1 MVSFSIPRK
10 VIIDCDPGID
20 DAVALCMALFEPRLE
35 VMAVTAVAGNVPAG
49 QATLNVQAVIDQLDP
64 PRLPRVG
71 SARSLEG
78 VGEIKAH
85 LLHGKDGLGG
95 TGVEVSQL
103 HQQHAAEKILCD
115 QVRSAPGE
123 IAGAAAAMR
132 KHMVPIRSSHK
143 TLVDTCGT
151 GGAGL
156 HTFNISTAAALVA
169 AASGTAVAKHGNRK
183 ITSQTGSADVLVE
196 LGVNIEAPVEIV
208 EECLQQLG
216 ICFCFAPLLHPAMK
230 HVATVRKQLG
240 VPTIFNLLG
249 PLCNPAA
256 APNQLLGVGRP
267 ELRTTLAE
275 ALAMLGTERALVV
288 TGADG
293 MDELTLT
300 GDTYVTLVE
309 NGSATEQTWTP
320 ADFGMSTADLTD
332 LQVENPHESAE
343 RILGIFRGEPGPGR
357 DIVVMNAA
365 AAIWLTGQETSL
377 EAAAQQAAA
386 AIDDGRCTERL
397 DQLVQLSHQA

>member
-1 MVSFSIPRK
+1 MTGQIGSQVCGYHRRRCTFFHPGNIIYRLTQRLTRMVKNFQLIIETGRRGQRKCNSRRNDPAEETSSVLTSILGRVSAGEHLSMEEMSH
-10 VIIDCDPGID
+10 VIDLVMQGECSDEQIG
-20 DAVALCMALFEPRLE
+20 LLLMALR
-35 VMAVTAVAGNVPAG
+35 TK
-49 QATLNVQAVIDQLDP
+49 
-64 PRLPRVG
+64 
-71 SARSLEG
+71 
-78 VGEIKAH
+78 GETI
-85 LLHGKDGLGG
+85 
-95 TGVEVSQL
+95 S
-103 HQQHAAEKILCD
+103 
-115 QVRSAPGE
+115 E

-397 DQLVQLSHQA
+397 DQLGQLSHQA

>member
-1 MVSFSIPRK
+1 MLTSILGRVSAGEDLGMEEMAH
-10 VIIDCDPGID
+10 VIDLVMQGECSDEQIG
-20 DAVALCMALFEPRLE
+20 LLLMALR
-35 VMAVTAVAGNVPAG
+35 TK
-49 QATLNVQAVIDQLDP
+49 
-64 PRLPRVG
+64 
-71 SARSLEG
+71 
-78 VGEIKAH
+78 GETI
-85 LLHGKDGLGG
+85 
-95 TGVEVSQL
+95 S
-103 HQQHAAEKILCD
+103 
-115 QVRSAPGE
+115 E
-123 IAGAAAAMR
+123 IAGAAVAMR
-132 KHMVPIRSSHK
+132 KHMVPIRSSHE

-151 GGAGL
+151 GGSGL

-196 LGVNIEAPVEIV
+196 LGVNIEATVDV
-208 EECLQQLG
+208 VQECLQQLG

-256 APNQLLGVGRP
+256 APHQLLGVGRP

-320 ADFGMSTADLTD
+320 GDFGLPTADLTD

-343 RILGIFRGEPGPGR
+343 RIRGVFRGEAGPSR

-397 DQLVQLSHQA
+397 NQLGQLSHQTGQ